1 MCWGGAGSAPE
12 AQQVTQA
19 LQQLLAPGPGC
30 VPLLLPQPTPE
41 RPQTGGTLSWG
52 EPPSSAAARPQ
63 GGTPPAAPPALPPQ
77 WTPLDGSSIFDGG
90 QTLAC
95 SASAGGGIDFARAGG
110 EVLMPKTAV
119 IAWLQRWE
127 PALRA
132 LLAE

>member
-1 MCWGGAGSAPE
+1 MRWGAAGTASE
-12 AQQVTQA
+12 AQQVTHA

-30 VPLLLPQPTPE
+30 MPLLLPQPTPE
-41 RPQTGGTLSWG
+41 RPQTDGTLSC
-52 EPPSSAAARPQ
+52 EPPSSAAARSQ
-63 GGTPPAAPPALPPQ
+63 GGTPPATPPALPPQ
-77 WTPLDGSSIFDGG
+77 WTPLGGSSIFDGR
-90 QTLAC
+90 QTLAY

-110 EVLMPKTAV
+110 EVLVPKTAV